1 MTDNTHVDDDEGGL
15 DLGRLL
21 GAVRRKLLLISG
33 VTIVV
38 AGAAVYKAIT
48 DTPIYQAELEI
59 LTQPVAISTQVISSA
74 NPQTL
79 SHREE
84 IVAVTLDAVQ
94 LKLLTSPR
102 VIVPIVEELQ
112 SQYPGITYKFI
123 ASNLR
128 IRPTPENI
136 LIVGYQHPNKDLV
149 KSVLDLVSQAFLNF
163 SLETRQ
169 QDILK
174 GIEFVGEQI
183 PQLQQRVDNQQER
196 LQTLRQTNN
205 LLNPETEGSKLST
218 QVTAIEQQLLENQ
231 LQLGQ
236 AKALYANL
244 QRELANQ
251 SPEYAIASV
260 LMESPRYQ
268 EIMNQLRAIDNQIAK
283 ESVLYLEE
291 SPEISILQEQRESL
305 LPLLQRETNRV
316 SQEWASK
323 IQDLEERNLIL
334 QDTIDRINAEVKQLS
349 VVSRE
354 YTDIQRELLI
364 ATDNLNQFLAKR
376 EAFKI
381 DMAQR
386 DAPWELLTPPGE
398 PKPSSASLKKNLVLG
413 TALGLLLGLG
423 LALLVDQLSNMIYT
437 VKEVK
442 EATRLPI
449 LGVIPF
455 DRHLKSTVSQNI
467 NPDGYAL
474 ENSEDL
480 DLGVGSSNQSQGN
493 VMSAFYESFRSLYT
507 SIRLL
512 SPDQQIRSMVIS
524 SSVPGE
530 GKSTTAIYLA
540 LAAAEQGRKV
550 LLVDSDLR
558 CPSLH
563 QQLGLINMQG
573 LTDLIS
579 SDALDIDIERVIQP
593 YFLESNLFVLTS
605 GSTPPDPIRILSS
618 HRMINLIRKLEQ
630 DFDLVIYDAP
640 PMLGLA
646 DANLLA
652 SETSGMVLVASLGRI
667 NRSVLE
673 NAIAQLKEHPNMSAP
688 ILGVVANRSPEVPLS
703 SYSYSFSNP
712 QFRQNPRNWTPQKV
726 NSSSSIVGTV
736 PRTNARKS

>member
-1 MTDNTHVDDDEGGL
+1 MTYNTHLDDDEGGL

-38 AGAAVYKAIT
+38 AGAAAYKAIT
-48 DTPIYQAELEI
+48 DTPIYQAEFEI

-79 SHREE
+79 SNREE

-136 LIVGYQHPNKDLV
+136 LIVGYQHPNKNLV

-163 SLETRQ
+163 SLESRQ
-169 QDILK
+169 KDILK

-183 PQLQQRVDNQQER
+183 PQLQERVDNQQER
-196 LQTLRQTNN
+196 LQILRQTNN
-205 LLNPETEGSKLST
+205 LLNPDTEGSKLSS

-236 AKALYANL
+236 ARSLYANL
-244 QRELANQ
+244 QSELANKP
-251 SPEYAIASV
+251 PEYAVASI
-260 LMESPRYQ
+260 LLESPRYQ
-268 EIMNQLRAIDNQIAK
+268 EIMNQLRAIDNQMAK
-283 ESVLYLEE
+283 ESVLYLEA

-305 LPLLQRETNRV
+305 LPLLQREADRV

-323 IQDLEERNLIL
+323 IQELEERNLIL

-386 DAPWELLTPPGE
+386 DAPWELLTPAGE
-398 PKPSSASLKKNLVLG
+398 PKPSSASLKKNVVLG
-413 TALGLLLGLG
+413 TAFGLLLGLG
-423 LALLVDQLSNMIYT
+423 LALLVDQLSNVIYT

-442 EATRLPI
+442 EATKLPI

-455 DRHLKSTVSQNI
+455 DRHLKSIVSQNL
-467 NPDGYAL
+467 PDSEAL
-474 ENSEDL
+474 ENLEQL
-480 DLGVGSSNQSQGN
+480 DLGISRSHQPQGN

-512 SPDQQIRSMVIS
+512 NPDQQIRSMVIS

-558 CPSLH
+558 CPTLH
-563 QQLGLINMQG
+563 QHLGLINMMG

-579 SDALDIDIERVIQP
+579 SDLIDIDIERVIQP

-618 HRMINLIRKLEQ
+618 NRMVNLIRKLEQ

-652 SETSGMVLVASLGRI
+652 SETNGMVLVASLGRI
-667 NRSVLE
+667 NRSVME
-673 NAIAQLKEHPNMSAP
+673 NAIAQLKENPNMSAP
-688 ILGVVANRSPEVPLS
+688 ILGVVANRSPEVHLS

-712 QFRQNPRNWTPQKV
+712 KLRQNPRNSSSQKV
-726 NSSSSIVGTV
+726 GNSSAVFGTV
-736 PRTNARKS
+736 AAKNPRKL

>member
-1 MTDNTHVDDDEGGL
+1 MS
-15 DLGRLL
+15 
-21 GAVRRKLLLISG
+21 K
-33 VTIVV
+33 
-38 AGAAVYKAIT
+38 
-48 DTPIYQAELEI
+48 
-59 LTQPVAISTQVISSA
+59 
-74 NPQTL
+74 
-79 SHREE
+79 
-84 IVAVTLDAVQ
+84 
-94 LKLLTSPR
+94 
-102 VIVPIVEELQ
+102 
-112 SQYPGITYKFI
+112 
-123 ASNLR
+123 
-128 IRPTPENI
+128 
-136 LIVGYQHPNKDLV
+136 
-149 KSVLDLVSQAFLNF
+149 AFLNY

-183 PQLQQRVDNQQER
+183 PQLQERVDNQQER
-196 LQTLRQTNN
+196 LQILRQTNN
-205 LLNPETEGSKLST
+205 LLNPDTEGSKLSS
-218 QVTAIEQQLLENQ
+218 QVTAIEQQLLDNQ

-236 AKALYANL
+236 ARSLYANL
-244 QRELANQ
+244 QRELANKP
-251 SPEYAIASV
+251 PEYAVASI
-260 LMESPRYQ
+260 LLESPRYQ
-268 EIMNQLRAIDNQIAK
+268 EIMNQLRAIDNQMAK
-283 ESVLYLEE
+283 ESVLYLEA

-305 LPLLQRETNRV
+305 LPLLQREADRV

-386 DAPWELLTPPGE
+386 DAPWELLTPAGE
-398 PKPSSASLKKNLVLG
+398 PKPSSASLKKNVVLG
-413 TALGLLLGLG
+413 TAFGLLLGLG
-423 LALLVDQLSNMIYT
+423 LALLVDQLSNVIYT

-442 EATRLPI
+442 EATKLPI

-455 DRHLKSTVSQNI
+455 DRHLKSIVSQNL
-467 NPDGYAL
+467 PDSEAL
-474 ENSEDL
+474 ENLEQL
-480 DLGVGSSNQSQGN
+480 DLGISRSHQPQGN

-512 SPDQQIRSMVIS
+512 NPDQQIRSMVIS

-558 CPSLH
+558 CPTLH
-563 QQLGLINMQG
+563 QHLGLINMMG

-579 SDALDIDIERVIQP
+579 SDLIDIDIERVIQP

-618 HRMINLIRKLEQ
+618 NRMVNLIRKLEH

-652 SETSGMVLVASLGRI
+652 SETNGMVLVASLGRI

-673 NAIAQLKEHPNMSAP
+673 NAIAQLKEKPNMSAP

-712 QFRQNPRNWTPQKV
+712 QFRQNPRNLTPQKV

-736 PRTNARKS
+736 PRKNARKS

>member
-1 MTDNTHVDDDEGGL
+1 MTYNTHLDDDEGGL

-38 AGAAVYKAIT
+38 AGAAAYKAIT
-48 DTPIYQAELEI
+48 DTPIYQAEFEI

-79 SHREE
+79 SNREE

-163 SLETRQ
+163 SLESRQ
-169 QDILK
+169 KDILK

-183 PQLQQRVDNQQER
+183 PQLQERVDNQQER
-196 LQTLRQTNN
+196 LQILRQTNN
-205 LLNPETEGSKLST
+205 LLNPDTEGSKLSS

-236 AKALYANL
+236 ARSLYANL
-244 QRELANQ
+244 QSELANKT
-251 SPEYAIASV
+251 PEYAVASI
-260 LMESPRYQ
+260 LLESPRYQ
-268 EIMNQLRAIDNQIAK
+268 EIMNQLRAIDNQMAK
-283 ESVLYLEE
+283 ESVLYLEA

-305 LPLLQRETNRV
+305 LPLLQREADRV

-323 IQDLEERNLIL
+323 IQELEERNLIL

-386 DAPWELLTPPGE
+386 DAPWELLTPAGE
-398 PKPSSASLKKNLVLG
+398 PKPSSASLKKNVVLG
-413 TALGLLLGLG
+413 TAFGLLLGLG
-423 LALLVDQLSNMIYT
+423 LALLVDQLSNVIYT

-442 EATRLPI
+442 EATKLPM

-455 DRHLKSTVSQNI
+455 DRHLKSIVSQNL
-467 NPDGYAL
+467 PDGEAL
-474 ENSEDL
+474 ENLEEL
-480 DLGVGSSNQSQGN
+480 DLGISRSHQQPGN

-512 SPDQQIRSMVIS
+512 NPDQQIRSMVIS

-558 CPSLH
+558 CPTLH
-563 QQLGLINMQG
+563 HHLGLINMMG

-579 SDALDIDIERVIQP
+579 SDLIDIDIERVIQP

-618 HRMINLIRKLEQ
+618 NRMVNLIRKLEQ

-652 SETSGMVLVASLGRI
+652 SETNGMVLVASLGRI

-673 NAIAQLKEHPNMSAP
+673 NAIAQLKEKPNMSAP
-688 ILGVVANRSPEVPLS
+688 ILGVVANRSPEVHLS

-712 QFRQNPRNWTPQKV
+712 KVRQNPRNSSPQKV
-726 NSSSSIVGTV
+726 GHSSAVFGTV
-736 PRTNARKS
+736 AAKNPRKS